1 MALLTSSLNF
11 NGHVIWRRWLAL
23 VTKTFAIV
31 WSSVLPKLKPLTA
44 VRKLHVR
51 LPLIRFHSSK
61 DNVVLL
67 VCWYYSWRT
76 STPADNWLLSC
87 EILLCMYLHLAK
99 KKCFAFLREKWWEII
114 CQRHCVLPRRKGPR
128 PKWVV
133 NVRLTWPF
141 GAPSWRWKNIVAM
154 MELAG
159 MGQGEGGRG
168 KGLFSLGCCPFT
180 RCVYLGEIY
189 FTNYYVSASPSNGI
203 KCWLMKLKRVQSVP
217 RPPTIRPSSLIF
229 HYVIYVPAVS
239 NTFLNPA

>member
-31 WSSVLPKLKPLTA
+31 WWSVLPKLKPLTA

-159 MGQGEGGRG
+159 MGQGQ
-168 KGLFSLGCCPFT
+168 GLVFPGMLPFYSL
-180 RCVYLGEIY
+180 CVFRWNLFY
-189 FTNYYVSASPSNGI
+189 
-203 KCWLMKLKRVQSVP
+203 
-217 RPPTIRPSSLIF
+217 
-229 HYVIYVPAVS
+229 
-239 NTFLNPA
+239 